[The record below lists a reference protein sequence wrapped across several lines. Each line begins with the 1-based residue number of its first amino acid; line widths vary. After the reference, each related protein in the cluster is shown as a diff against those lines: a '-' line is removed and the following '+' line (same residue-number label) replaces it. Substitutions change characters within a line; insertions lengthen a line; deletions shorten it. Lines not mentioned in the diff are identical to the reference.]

1 MTFWSGKKLEERMP
15 PLVSDFSKDRIDCA
29 AYTLRM
35 GKQYYLT
42 ASDADAGT
50 NRPRTLAD
58 GDSVAI
64 PSGQFAVL
72 LTEESVTVPPGVI
85 AFISMKAG
93 LKSRGLVNVSGF
105 HVDPGY
111 SAPLRFSVFNAGPT
125 TICVKQGEESFLIW
139 YADLDREDQDYR
151 KREGNNR
158 NYAKG
163 ITTADVSSL
172 TGAVKTI
179 NVLSEKVSE
188 LEKTQIWM
196 KYLIGL
202 LGVVGV
208 VVLGLTIFFAQEG
221 IRSFLSKGIGTPA
234 VEQKS
239 STKAP

>member
-1 MTFWSGKKLEERMP
+1 MAFWSGKKLEQRMP
-15 PLVSDFSKDRIDCA
+15 SLVSGFSKDRIDCA

-35 GKQYYLT
+35 GTQYYLT
-42 ASDADAGT
+42 ASETDVDT
-50 NRPRTLAD
+50 NRPRTLDA

-72 LTEESVTVPPGVI
+72 LTEETVTIPAGVI
-85 AFISMKAG
+85 AFISMRTG
-93 LKSRGLVNVSGF
+93 LKARGLVNVSGF

-111 SAPLRFSVFNAGPT
+111 CAPLRFSVFNAGPT
-125 TICVKQGEESFLIW
+125 TICIKQGEEAFLIW
-139 YADLDREDQDYR
+139 YADLDQEDQEYK
-151 KREGNNR
+151 KRDSQNR

-163 ITTADVSSL
+163 ITSADVSSL

-179 NVLSEKVSE
+179 NVLSHKVRD

-202 LGVVGV
+202 LGVVGI

-221 IRSFLSKGIGTPA
+221 IKSFLRSGPVI
-234 VEQKS
+234 EQKVP
-239 STKAP
+239 K